1 MIGTSTKVRGVFEVK
16 KIREILTKKTLRR
29 TTVVLL
35 AVGVLSGGIYWYMA
49 RDQEA
54 MGQTMAREERAERG
68 DIIIGLTEEGTANVN
83 TVSTKLDVDVTIDD
97 VKVNLDVAIE
107 DVLVRSGE
115 YVTAGQP
122 LFTIEKS
129 SLNTVLNTLNNEYQ
143 QAILKLEQAKLTQQ
157 KNTTEAQAEK
167 SVNQSLAQTANS
179 TYESNV
185 RKIDNTLAQY
195 KQNLQNAQDDYEYYL
210 KLYNSYDERT
220 ANLNVFERL
229 MDSGKDTY
237 EALQETFDDYNKDN
251 GQVVTSY
258 HNAEKSIDNLVKELN
273 TARATLDYYQGYDGD
288 ADLNEGITNAQKT
301 YSSLSEQLN
310 DAVNIINKY
319 SKTVE
324 QYNTLEDRT
333 ENAKK
338 TYEDAQETYNDYAEE
353 YREMYGSMGKNDLAR
368 KVSQLELDIKEA
380 QLALNDYELNYAANI
395 LAAENQRLK
404 ELATSETADLTY
416 QSTLNQLELN
426 VVTAQNKV
434 DKLGAA
440 ISKMNSIL
448 KGSTIVAPCDGL
460 VTDVDFAAGDDV
472 NLLEAAITISRS
484 DEVTVNLTLDQEDI
498 GDVSLDQEAIV
509 TFDAFDDQT
518 FTGKVDA
525 ISISPAVMGA
535 PVVNYSVTVLL
546 SGEGLENI
554 YNGMSC
560 QVELV
565 SERVNDV
572 IKVSKRAITTDKD
585 GLSLVKVKNADGS
598 NSLVEV
604 TTGFTDGVNVEILSG
619 LNEGD
624 IVLIESNFNGRSD
637 SGIFAGNSMPAG
649 GAPAGGGRSSGF

>member
-258 HNAEKSIDNLVKELN
+258 HNAEKAL
-273 TARATLDYYQGYDGD
+273 
-288 ADLNEGITNAQKT
+288 
-301 YSSLSEQLN
+301 
-310 DAVNIINKY
+310 II
-319 SKTVE
+319 
-324 QYNTLEDRT
+324 
-333 ENAKK
+333 
-338 TYEDAQETYNDYAEE
+338 
-353 YREMYGSMGKNDLAR
+353 
-368 KVSQLELDIKEA
+368 
-380 QLALNDYELNYAANI
+380 
-395 LAAENQRLK
+395 
-404 ELATSETADLTY
+404 
-416 QSTLNQLELN
+416 
-426 VVTAQNKV
+426 
-434 DKLGAA
+434 
-440 ISKMNSIL
+440 
-448 KGSTIVAPCDGL
+448 
-460 VTDVDFAAGDDV
+460 
-472 NLLEAAITISRS
+472 
-484 DEVTVNLTLDQEDI
+484 
-498 GDVSLDQEAIV
+498 
-509 TFDAFDDQT
+509 
-518 FTGKVDA
+518 
-525 ISISPAVMGA
+525 
-535 PVVNYSVTVLL
+535 
-546 SGEGLENI
+546 
-554 YNGMSC
+554 
-560 QVELV
+560 
-565 SERVNDV
+565 
-572 IKVSKRAITTDKD
+572 
-585 GLSLVKVKNADGS
+585 
-598 NSLVEV
+598 
-604 TTGFTDGVNVEILSG
+604 
-619 LNEGD
+619 
-624 IVLIESNFNGRSD
+624 
-637 SGIFAGNSMPAG
+637 
-649 GAPAGGGRSSGF
+649 